1 MELFVI
7 GPAGSGKSTFVAEYS
22 KYLREN
28 GYDVRCVN
36 LDPATEPIYEADKD
50 IRDFVKTEEVMK
62 EYKLGI
68 NGALIKSI
76 DLSVEYADRLRCN
89 ADYVLYDTPG
99 QMELFIYSK
108 SGREIVNRLKS
119 QFSAALFLMD
129 STVVNDAESF
139 VSAVMQNVIVSLRL
153 SLPTLTVF
161 TKSDISEVDV
171 GGLRDEISCREGLLA
186 ELMEK
191 TLFFIEYTTIP
202 YRVIK
207 ISNVNRDGFENL
219 STAIHEL
226 FCACGDIS

>member
-1 MELFVI
+1 MKLFVI

-22 KYLREN
+22 EYLKDN
-28 GYDVRCVN
+28 GYDVKCVN
-36 LDPATEPIYEADKD
+36 LDPATEPIYKADRD
-50 IRDFVKTEEVMK
+50 IREFVKTEEVMK
-62 EYKLGI
+62 KYKLGI

-76 DLSVEYADRLRCN
+76 DISVDYVDELKCN

-108 SGREIVNRLKS
+108 SGREIVNKLSDR
-119 QFSAALFLMD
+119 FSAALFLMD
-129 STVVNDAESF
+129 STVVCDSESF

-161 TKSDISEVDV
+161 TKSDLSEVDV
-171 GGLRDEISCREGLLA
+171 DELRNELSEREGLLA

-207 ISNVNRDGFENL
+207 VSSIKRTGFNDVF
-219 STAIHEL
+219 TAINEL

>member
-1 MELFVI
+1 MKLFVI

-22 KYLREN
+22 EYLKDN
-28 GYDVRCVN
+28 GYDVKCVN
-36 LDPATEPIYEADKD
+36 LDPATEPIYKADRD
-50 IRDFVKTEEVMK
+50 IREFVKTEEVMK
-62 EYKLGI
+62 KYKLGI

-76 DLSVEYADRLRCN
+76 DISVDYVDELKCN

-108 SGREIVNRLKS
+108 SGREIVSKLSDR
-119 QFSAALFLMD
+119 FSAALFLMD
-129 STVVNDAESF
+129 STVVCDSESF

-161 TKSDISEVDV
+161 TKSDLSEVDV
-171 GGLRDEISCREGLLA
+171 DELRNELSEREGLLA

-207 ISNVNRDGFENL
+207 VSSIKRTGFNDVF
-219 STAIHEL
+219 TAINEL